1 MRQSLSFI
9 IITLLLGFFVILG
22 YSGVGLGIEKDIK
35 SIAVEPIKSP
45 SASECGALEIDKTTG
60 GMKKKPNVDLVVTRI
75 EIIRNDRGVWVKP
88 WIKNICTG
96 SITQDIHVSIGDV
109 VVTFAGLTP
118 QVASTIGYT
127 VGVPSAA
134 SYTVIV
140 DYDYRIPEANE
151 LNNRCT
157 RSETGNCL

>member
-1 MRQSLSFI
+1 M
-9 IITLLLGFFVILG
+9 TLLLGFFVILG
-22 YSGVGLGIEKDIK
+22 YSGVGLGTVKDMK

-45 SASECGALEIDKTTG
+45 SECGALEIDKRTG
-60 GMKKKPNVDLVVTRI
+60 GMKRKPNVDLVVTRI

-88 WIKNICTG
+88 WIKNKCTG

-140 DYDYRIPEANE
+140 DYDNRIPETNE

>member
-1 MRQSLSFI
+1 
-9 IITLLLGFFVILG
+9 
-22 YSGVGLGIEKDIK
+22 
-35 SIAVEPIKSP
+35 
-45 SASECGALEIDKTTG
+45 
-60 GMKKKPNVDLVVTRI
+60 MKRKPNVDLVVTRV
-75 EIIRNDRGVWVKP
+75 EITRNERGVWVKP
-88 WIKNICTG
+88 WIKNRCPG
-96 SITQDIHVSIGDV
+96 NITENIHVSIGDV
-109 VVTFAGLTP
+109 VVTFVGLTP

-140 DYDYRIPEANE
+140 DYDEQIPEANE